1 MKKANIIA
9 RIVLAA
15 ACAHALPALAID
27 TDPLD
32 YVSPRA
38 GVSVLGLYYGDWSS
52 SAQRAAGT
60 AAANS
65 TIDLNYG
72 VATFVRFFDVGGYI
86 AGAKIVLPA
95 TNLRVAGPAGA
106 TSSGSGLGDPTLVFP
121 VWLVSKPESRT
132 YFCVTPRLQLPL
144 GSYDKNKI
152 SPGANRWTFALQ
164 PGFSTGLTERLSLD
178 LVGDVQAFGKNDDIA
193 GGGSAQQKA
202 LYSLQTHLTYALH
215 PGLNASI
222 GAYKYA
228 GGATRTRGVD
238 NHDRVNTT
246 TLIGGVD
253 YWITKSDNLSF
264 QYRTD
269 TSVKNGAEF
278 DGFQFRYLH
287 AF

>member
-1 MKKANIIA
+1 MKITNAIDKM
-9 RIVLAA
+9 VLAGVFSS
-15 ACAHALPALAID
+15 ALPAHAID

-32 YVSPRA
+32 YVAPKP

-52 SAQRAAGT
+52 NIQRANGAA
-60 AAANS
+60 AAAN

-72 VATFVRFFDVGGYI
+72 VATFVKFFDLAGYV

-95 TNLRVAGPAGA
+95 TNLRVTATGGV

-121 VWLVSKPESRT
+121 VWLVNKPESRT
-132 YFCVTPRLQLPL
+132 YFAVTPRLQLPL

-164 PGFSTGLTERLSLD
+164 PGFTTGLSDKWSLD
-178 LVGDVQAFGKNDDIA
+178 LVGDVQVFGKNDDIV
-193 GGGSAQQKA
+193 GGGSSKQKA
-202 LYSLQTHLTYALH
+202 LYSLQTHLTYTLH
-215 PGLNASI
+215 PGLNVSI
-222 GAYKYA
+222 GAYKYV
-228 GGATRTRGVD
+228 GGETSTRGVS
-238 NHDRVNTT
+238 NKDRVNTT
-246 TLIGGVD
+246 TVIAGFD
-253 YWITKSDNLSF
+253 DWITKSDNLSF

-269 TSVKNGAEF
+269 TSVRNGAEF